1 MLLDRWEAGSWLPNS
16 SRWSKAR
23 FQEHT
28 GAVLRLHV
36 SYHPRHHYPIRTDTQ
51 THMHTFTWGV
61 VIDFS
66 RLLAFYVTASS
77 SPKHNDVNYIQV
89 EILISRL
96 RTFARNTEQKVLFLQ
111 GSKCT
116 FEMHFGFRYQWPSAL
131 LLLDVDDIILSYLI
145 ILGS

>member
-1 MLLDRWEAGSWLPNS
+1 MEQSTFSGTHRRYPSPTCVIS
-16 SRWSKAR
+16 SPSSLSYSHR
-23 FQEHT
+23 HT
-28 GAVLRLHV
+28 DSHAHIYT
-36 SYHPRHHYPIRTDTQ
+36 YHTTP
-51 THMHTFTWGV
+51 WGV
-61 VIDFS
+61 VTDFS

-96 RTFARNTEQKVLFLQ
+96 RTFARNTEQKVPFLQ